1 MKQRLPLLMFLV
13 GVALLSGCATTMP
26 VGALYTE
33 VQLPITATEA
43 SGSGSKVGTATC
55 TSILSLLATGDC
67 SINAAAKS
75 GGITKIHHV
84 DWQARNILGLYG
96 EYHVSVHGD

>member
-1 MKQRLPLLMFLV
+1 MTKRFPLFVFLSSI
-13 GVALLSGCATTMP
+13 AFLSGCATTMP

-33 VQLPITATEA
+33 VQLPVTATEA
-43 SGSGSKVGTATC
+43 SGSASKVGTATC

-67 SINAAAKS
+67 SINAAAKN